1 MPAMR
6 DCLSGLNPEQKE
18 AVLQIEG
25 PLLVLAGAGT
35 GKTRVITSRIAYMI
49 EQGIPPEQ
57 IAGMTFTNKAAAEMR
72 ERVAAMVPGSSAD
85 KVTLGTFHSFCARI
99 LRRDIAYAGNYNSNY
114 SILDESDQTGII
126 KQASAELGF
135 GKDEIPAKE
144 VAAFI
149 GRCKNQMQFPSDVPS
164 GGNDAFLAIYE
175 RYQQILELQNALDF
189 DDLLLLVLKVFR
201 EQPECLA
208 RYQDRYRY
216 LLVDEYQDTNAA
228 QLKLLQYLTQF
239 RQNICVVGDDDQSIY
254 AWRGADVGNILNFP
268 TYFPGAKEIKLEQ
281 NYRSTN
287 NILRAANSV
296 IAHNGARF
304 DKNLWSTKGD
314 GEEIKLAQLE
324 DGDAEADFVLNM
336 MNHIISANPDCCY
349 RDFAVLYRSNYLSR
363 VLEQTFNAHGI
374 RPRIIGGQEF
384 FQRKEVKD
392 AVAYLKLVLN
402 KRDDQS
408 LLRVIGVPPRGIG
421 DKAIMRLR
429 DLRKAASSP
438 MQELLTESAFSDS
451 VTKAAANSA
460 ANLAAAVQK
469 ARDAFS
475 SPGGLADKVTEYLE
489 DVGYLNGFLKIYR
502 DAKEAEDRRDNVL
515 EFINSI
521 SQIEYNAPPGS
532 DPLTL
537 GDLLERFSLL
547 DDSDRTKNDDDDNRN
562 VPVFS
567 TVHAAKGLEFPI
579 VFVIGMEEG
588 LFPHERAMEESS
600 RGVEEERRLCY
611 VAITRAREQ
620 LILTLARKRF
630 KYGEFEMHKP
640 SRFLQDLPDEL
651 ASRLQSQDDL
661 IPRMS
666 EDEQRA
672 AFEAVLED
680 LRRKMKEKG
689 FFRRGG
695 GDF

>member
-1 MPAMR
+1 MC

-49 EQGIPPEQ
+49 EQGVPPEQ

-72 ERVAAMVPGSSAD
+72 ERVAAMVPGSAAD

-99 LRRDIAYAGNYNSNY
+99 LRRDIGFAGNYNSNY

-126 KQASAELGF
+126 RQASAELGF

-149 GRCKNQMQFPSDVPS
+149 GRCKNQMQFPADVTS

-189 DDLLLLVLKVFR
+189 DDLLLLVLKIFR
-201 EQPECLA
+201 GQPDCLA

-268 TYFPGAKEIKLEQ
+268 TYFPGAREIKLEQ

-304 DKNLWSTKGD
+304 DKNLWSTRGD
-314 GEEIKLAQLE
+314 GDEIKLAQLE
-324 DGDAEADFVLNM
+324 DGEAEADFVLNM
-336 MNHIISANPDCCY
+336 MDHIIASNPDFCY

-402 KRDDQS
+402 SRDDQS

-421 DKAIMRLR
+421 DKAVMRLR
-429 DLRKAASSP
+429 DLRKAASAP
-438 MQELLTESAFSDS
+438 MQELLTESAFAES
-451 VTKAAANSA
+451 VTKNAATSA
-460 ANLAAAVQK
+460 ANLAAAIRK
-469 ARDAFS
+469 AREAFS
-475 SPGGLADKVTEYLE
+475 TPGGLADKVTDYLE
-489 DVGYLNGFLKIYR
+489 DVGYMNGFLKIYR
-502 DAKEAEDRRDNVL
+502 DAKEAESRQENVR

-521 SQIEYNAPPGS
+521 YYFERNTPPGS
-532 DPLTL
+532 DPLSL
-537 GDLLERFSLL
+537 GDWMEKISLL
-547 DDSDRTKNDDDDNRN
+547 DDSDRTKDDDDDRN
-562 VPVFS
+562 APVFS

-620 LILTLARKRF
+620 LVLTLARKRF
-630 KYGEFEMHKP
+630 KYGEYEMHKP

-661 IPRMS
+661 IPRMN

-680 LRRKMKEKG
+680 LRRMMKEKG
-689 FFRRGG
+689 FFRG

>member
-1 MPAMR
+1 MC

-49 EQGIPPEQ
+49 EQGVPPEQ

-72 ERVAAMVPGSSAD
+72 ERVAAMVPGSAAD

-99 LRRDIAYAGNYNSNY
+99 LRRDIGFAGNYNSNY

-126 KQASAELGF
+126 RQASAELGF

-149 GRCKNQMQFPSDVPS
+149 GRCKNQMQFPADVTS

-189 DDLLLLVLKVFR
+189 DDLLLLVLKIFR
-201 EQPECLA
+201 GQPDCLA

-268 TYFPGAKEIKLEQ
+268 TYFPGAREIKLEQ

-304 DKNLWSTKGD
+304 DKNLWSTRGD
-314 GEEIKLAQLE
+314 GDEIKLAQLE
-324 DGDAEADFVLNM
+324 DGEAEADFVLNM
-336 MNHIISANPDCCY
+336 MDHIIASNPDFCY

-402 KRDDQS
+402 SRDDQS

-421 DKAIMRLR
+421 DKAVMRLR
-429 DLRKAASSP
+429 DLRKAASAP
-438 MQELLTESAFSDS
+438 MQELLTESAFAES
-451 VTKAAANSA
+451 VTKNAATSA
-460 ANLAAAVQK
+460 ANLAAAIRK
-469 ARDAFS
+469 AREAFS
-475 SPGGLADKVTEYLE
+475 TPGGLADKVTDYLE
-489 DVGYLNGFLKIYR
+489 DVGYMNGFLKIYR
-502 DAKEAEDRRDNVL
+502 DAKEAESRQENVR

-521 SQIEYNAPPGS
+521 YYFERNTPPGS
-532 DPLTL
+532 DPLSL
-537 GDLLERFSLL
+537 GDWMEKISLL
-547 DDSDRTKNDDDDNRN
+547 DDSDRTKDDDDDRN
-562 VPVFS
+562 APVFS

-630 KYGEFEMHKP
+630 KYGEYELHKP

-651 ASRLQSQDDL
+651 ASRLQSQEEL

-689 FFRRGG
+689 FFRGG
-695 GDF
+695 SGF

>member
-1 MPAMR
+1 MPVMC

-49 EQGIPPEQ
+49 EQGVPPEQ

-72 ERVAAMVPGSSAD
+72 ERVAAMVPGSAAD

-99 LRRDIAYAGNYNSNY
+99 LRRDIGFAGNYNSNY

-126 KQASAELGF
+126 RQASAELGF

-149 GRCKNQMQFPSDVPS
+149 GRCKNQMQFPADVTS

-189 DDLLLLVLKVFR
+189 DDLLLLVLKIFR
-201 EQPECLA
+201 EQPDCLA

-268 TYFPGAKEIKLEQ
+268 TYFPGAREIKLEQ

-304 DKNLWSTKGD
+304 DKNLWSTRGD
-314 GEEIKLAQLE
+314 GDEIKLAQLE
-324 DGDAEADFVLNM
+324 DGEAEADFVLNM
-336 MNHIISANPDCCY
+336 MDHIIASNPDYCY

-402 KRDDQS
+402 SRDDQS

-421 DKAIMRLR
+421 DKAVMRLR
-429 DLRKAASSP
+429 DLRKAASAP
-438 MQELLTESAFSDS
+438 MQELLTESAFAES
-451 VTKAAANSA
+451 VTKNAATSA
-460 ANLAAAVQK
+460 ANLAAAIRK
-469 ARDAFS
+469 AREAFS
-475 SPGGLADKVTEYLE
+475 TPGGLADKVTDYLE
-489 DVGYLNGFLKIYR
+489 DVGYMNGFLKIYR
-502 DAKEAEDRRDNVL
+502 DAKEAESRQENVR

-521 SQIEYNAPPGS
+521 YYFERNTPPGS
-532 DPLTL
+532 DPLSL
-537 GDLLERFSLL
+537 GDWMEKISLL
-547 DDSDRTKNDDDDNRN
+547 DDSDRTKDDDDDRN
-562 VPVFS
+562 APVFS

-630 KYGEFEMHKP
+630 KYGEYELHKP

-651 ASRLQSQDDL
+651 ASRLQSQEEL

-689 FFRRGG
+689 FFRGG
-695 GDF
+695 SGF

>member
-1 MPAMR
+1 MPVMC

-49 EQGIPPEQ
+49 EQGVPPEQ

-72 ERVAAMVPGSSAD
+72 ERVAVMVPGSAAD

-99 LRRDIAYAGNYNSNY
+99 LRRDIGFAGNYNSNY

-126 KQASAELGF
+126 RQASAELGF

-149 GRCKNQMQFPSDVPS
+149 GRCKNQMQFPADVTS

-189 DDLLLLVLKVFR
+189 DDLLLLVLKIFR
-201 EQPECLA
+201 EQPDCLA

-268 TYFPGAKEIKLEQ
+268 TYFPGAREIKLEQ

-304 DKNLWSTKGD
+304 DKNLWSTRGD
-314 GEEIKLAQLE
+314 GDEIKLAQLE
-324 DGDAEADFVLNM
+324 DGEAEADFVLNM
-336 MNHIISANPDCCY
+336 MDHIIASNPDYCY

-402 KRDDQS
+402 SRDDQS

-421 DKAIMRLR
+421 DKAVMRLR
-429 DLRKAASSP
+429 DLRKAASAP
-438 MQELLTESAFSDS
+438 MQELLTESAFAES
-451 VTKAAANSA
+451 VTKNAATSA
-460 ANLAAAVQK
+460 ANLAAAIRK
-469 ARDAFS
+469 AREAFS
-475 SPGGLADKVTEYLE
+475 TPGGLADKVTDYLE
-489 DVGYLNGFLKIYR
+489 DVGYMNGFLKIYR
-502 DAKEAEDRRDNVL
+502 DAKEAESRQENVR

-521 SQIEYNAPPGS
+521 YYFERNTPPGS
-532 DPLTL
+532 DPLSL
-537 GDLLERFSLL
+537 GDWMEKISLL
-547 DDSDRTKNDDDDNRN
+547 DDSDRTKDDDDDRN
-562 VPVFS
+562 APVFS

-630 KYGEFEMHKP
+630 KYGEYELHKP

-651 ASRLQSQDDL
+651 ASRLQSQEEL

-689 FFRRGG
+689 FFRGG
-695 GDF
+695 GF

>member
-1 MPAMR
+1 
-6 DCLSGLNPEQKE
+6 
-18 AVLQIEG
+18 
-25 PLLVLAGAGT
+25 VLAGAGT
-35 GKTRVITSRIAYMI
+35 GKTRVITSRIAHMI
-49 EQGIPPEQ
+49 EEGIPPEQ

-72 ERVAAMVPGSSAD
+72 ERVAAMVPGAAAD

-99 LRRDIAYAGNYNSNY
+99 LRRDIAFAGNYNSNY
-114 SILDESDQTGII
+114 SILDESDQLGII

-149 GRCKNQMQFPSDVPS
+149 GRCKNQMQFPADVPS

-189 DDLLLLVLKVFR
+189 DDLLLLVLKIFK

-208 RYQDRYRY
+208 RYQDKYRY

-268 TYFPGAKEIKLEQ
+268 TYFPGAREIKLEQ

-296 IAHNGARF
+296 ISHNGARF
-304 DKNLWSTKGD
+304 DKSLWSTKGD

-324 DGDAEADFVLNM
+324 DGDAEAEFVYNM
-336 MNHIISANPDCCY
+336 MEHIIAANPDYCY

-363 VLEQTFNAHGI
+363 TLEQVFHSHNI

-402 KRDDQS
+402 RRDDQS

-421 DKAIMRLR
+421 DKAVMRLR
-429 DLRKAASSP
+429 DLRKATNST
-438 MQELLTESAFSDS
+438 MQELLTDSAFSECI
-451 VTKAAANSA
+451 TKPAAKSA
-460 ANLAAAVQK
+460 ATLAESIRK
-469 ARDAFS
+469 AREAFS
-475 SPGGLADKVTEYLE
+475 QPGGTADKVSDYLE
-489 DVGYLNGFLKIYR
+489 DIGYLNGFLKIYR
-502 DAKEAEDRRDNVL
+502 DSKEAESRQENVR

-521 SQIEYNAPPGS
+521 SYFEHNAPPGS

-537 GDLLERFSLL
+537 ADWLEKFSLL
-547 DDSDRTKNDDDDNRN
+547 DDSDRTKEDDDDRDA
-562 VPVFS
+562 PVFS
-567 TVHAAKGLEFPI
+567 TVHAAKGMEFHI
-579 VFVIGMEEG
+579 VFVVGMEEG
-588 LFPHERAMEESS
+588 LFPHERSMEESA
-600 RGVEEERRLCY
+600 RGVEEERRLFY

-620 LILTLARKRF
+620 LVITLARKRF
-630 KYGEFEMHKP
+630 KYGEYELHKP
-640 SRFLQDLPDEL
+640 SRFLQDLPDGLGE
-651 ASRLQSQDDL
+651 RFQTQDDL
-661 IPRMS
+661 IPRVS
-666 EDEQRA
+666 EDAQRA
-672 AFEAVLED
+672 AFESVLAD
-680 LRRKMKEKG
+680 LRRKMKS
-689 FFRRGG
+689 RGIYSDD
-695 GDF
+695 DF

>member
-1 MPAMR
+1 MC

-49 EQGIPPEQ
+49 EQGVPPEQ

-72 ERVAAMVPGSSAD
+72 ERVAVMVPGSAAD

-99 LRRDIAYAGNYNSNY
+99 LRRDIGFAGNYNSNY

-126 KQASAELGF
+126 RQASAELGF

-149 GRCKNQMQFPSDVPS
+149 GRCKNQMQFPADVTS

-189 DDLLLLVLKVFR
+189 DDLLLLVLKIFR
-201 EQPECLA
+201 EQPDCLA

-268 TYFPGAKEIKLEQ
+268 TYFPGAREIKLEQ

-304 DKNLWSTKGD
+304 DKNLWSTRGD
-314 GEEIKLAQLE
+314 GDEIKLAQLE
-324 DGDAEADFVLNM
+324 DGEAEADFVLNM
-336 MNHIISANPDCCY
+336 MDHIIASNPDYCY

-402 KRDDQS
+402 SRDDQS

-421 DKAIMRLR
+421 DKAVMRLR
-429 DLRKAASSP
+429 DLRKAASAP
-438 MQELLTESAFSDS
+438 MQELLTESAFAES
-451 VTKAAANSA
+451 VTKNAATSA
-460 ANLAAAVQK
+460 ANLAAAIRK
-469 ARDAFS
+469 AREAFS
-475 SPGGLADKVTEYLE
+475 TPGGLADKVTDYLE
-489 DVGYLNGFLKIYR
+489 DVGYMNGFLKIYR
-502 DAKEAEDRRDNVL
+502 DAKEAESRQENVR

-521 SQIEYNAPPGS
+521 YYFERNTPPGS
-532 DPLTL
+532 DPLSL
-537 GDLLERFSLL
+537 GDWMEKISLL
-547 DDSDRTKNDDDDNRN
+547 DDSDRTKDDDDDRN
-562 VPVFS
+562 APVFS

-630 KYGEFEMHKP
+630 KYGEYELHKP

-651 ASRLQSQDDL
+651 ASRLQSQEEL

-689 FFRRGG
+689 FFRGG
-695 GDF
+695 GF

>member
-1 MPAMR
+1 MPAMH
-6 DCLSGLNPEQKE
+6 DCLAGLNPEQKE

-35 GKTRVITSRIAYMI
+35 GKTRVITSRIAHMI
-49 EQGIPPEQ
+49 GQGIPPDQ

-72 ERVAAMVPGSSAD
+72 ERVATMVPGAAAD

-149 GRCKNQMQFPSDVPS
+149 GRCKNRMQFPADVPS
-164 GGNDAFLAIYE
+164 GGNDAYLAIYE

-189 DDLLLLVLKVFR
+189 DDLLLLVLKIFK

-268 TYFPGAKEIKLEQ
+268 TYFPGAREIKLEQ

-304 DKNLWSTKGD
+304 DKSLWSTRGD

-324 DGDAEADFVLNM
+324 DGDAEAEFVYNM
-336 MNHIISANPDCCY
+336 MEHIVASNPDYCY

-363 VLEQTFNAHGI
+363 VLEQTFRGHGI

-421 DKAIMRLR
+421 DKAVMRLR
-429 DLRKAASSP
+429 DLRKAVSAP
-438 MQELLTESAFSDS
+438 MQDILSESAFSES
-451 VTKAAANSA
+451 VTKGAANSA
-460 ANLAAAVQK
+460 ANLAAAVRK
-469 ARDAFS
+469 AREAFS
-475 SPGGLADKVTEYLE
+475 TPGGLADKVTDYLE

-502 DAKEAEDRRDNVL
+502 DAKEAESRQEKVL

-521 SQIEYNAPPGS
+521 SYFEHNTPPGS
-532 DPLTL
+532 DPVTL
-537 GDLLERFSLL
+537 GDLLEKFSLL
-547 DDSDRTKNDDDDNRN
+547 DDSDRTKNDEDDNHN
-562 VPVFS
+562 APVFS

-588 LFPHERAMEESS
+588 LFPHERAMEESE

-611 VAITRAREQ
+611 VAITRARER

-630 KYGEFEMHKP
+630 KYGDYEMHKP
-640 SRFLQDLPDEL
+640 SRFLKDLPDEL
-651 ASRLQSQDDL
+651 ASRLQSEEDL
-661 IPRMS
+661 IPRMN

-689 FFRRGG
+689 FFRNGG
-695 GDF
+695 GF

>member
-6 DCLSGLNPEQKE
+6 DCLSGLNPEQRE

-49 EQGIPPEQ
+49 EQGVPPEQ

-72 ERVAAMVPGSSAD
+72 ERVAAMVPGTAAD
-85 KVTLGTFHSFCARI
+85 KVTLGTFHAFCARI
-99 LRRDIAYAGNYNSNY
+99 LRRDVGYAGNYNSNY

-149 GRCKNQMQFPSDVPS
+149 GRCKNLMQFPSDVPS

-189 DDLLLLVLKVFR
+189 DDLLLLVLKIFR
-201 EQPECLA
+201 EHPERLA
-208 RYQDRYRY
+208 VYQDKYRY

-296 IAHNGARF
+296 IARNGARF
-304 DKNLWSTKGD
+304 DKSLWSARGD
-314 GEEIKLAQLE
+314 GEELKLAQLE
-324 DGDAEADFVLNM
+324 DGDAEADFVVNM
-336 MNHIISANPDCCY
+336 MEHIISANPDYSY

-363 VLEQTFNAHGI
+363 VLEQTFRAHGI

-421 DKAIMRLR
+421 DKAVMRLR

-438 MQELLTESAFSDS
+438 MQELLSESAFSES
-451 VTKAAANSA
+451 VTKPAAKSA
-460 ANLAAAVQK
+460 SALAEAIRK
-469 ARDAFS
+469 AREAFS
-475 SPGGLADKVTEYLE
+475 SPGGLAEKVTDYLE

-502 DAKEAEDRRDNVL
+502 DAKEAESRQENVY

-521 SQIEYNAPPGS
+521 SFFEHNAPPGS
-532 DPLTL
+532 DPMTL
-537 GDLLERFSLL
+537 GDWLEKFSLL
-547 DDSDRTKNDDDDNRN
+547 DDSDRTTDDEEDRN
-562 VPVFS
+562 APVFS
-567 TVHAAKGLEFPI
+567 TVHAAKGLEFPV

-588 LFPHERAMEESS
+588 LFPHERALEESA
-600 RGVEEERRLCY
+600 RGVEEERRLFY

-620 LILTLARKRF
+620 LVLTLARKRF
-630 KYGEFEMHKP
+630 KYGEYELHKP

-651 ASRLQSQDDL
+651 ASRFQTQEEL

-666 EDEQRA
+666 DDEQRA
-672 AFEAVLED
+672 AFESVLED

-689 FFRRGG
+689 FFRG

>member
-1 MPAMR
+1 VAVLR

-18 AVLQIEG
+18 AVLHIEG

-49 EQGIPPEQ
+49 EQGVPPDQ

-72 ERVAAMVPGSSAD
+72 ERVAAMVPGSAAE

-99 LRRDIAYAGNYNSNY
+99 LRRDVGYAGNYNSNY

-144 VAAFI
+144 AAAFI
-149 GRCKNQMQFPSDVPS
+149 GRCKNQMLFPADVKA
-164 GGNDAFLAIYE
+164 GQGDAFLAIYE

-189 DDLLLLVLKVFR
+189 DDLLLLTLKIFR
-201 EQPECLA
+201 EHPECLA
-208 RYQDRYRY
+208 KYQDRYRY

-228 QLKLLQYLTQF
+228 QLKLLQYLTQY

-296 IAHNGARF
+296 IARNGARF
-304 DKNLWSTKGD
+304 DKSLWSNRGD
-314 GEEIKLAQLE
+314 GEELKLALLE
-324 DGDAEADFVLNM
+324 DGDAEADFVVNM
-336 MNHIISANPDCCY
+336 MEHIVSANPDLTY

-363 VLEQTFNAHGI
+363 VLEQTFRAHGI

-429 DLRKAASSP
+429 TLRKAASEP
-438 MQELLTESAFSDS
+438 MQELLTEDEFASSI
-451 VTKAAANSA
+451 TKSAANSA
-460 ANLAAAVQK
+460 STLAQAIRK
-469 ARDAFS
+469 ARESFAT
-475 SPGGLADKVTEYLE
+475 PGGLADKVADYLE

-502 DAKEAEDRRDNVL
+502 DSKEAESRRENVF

-521 SQIEYNAPPGS
+521 SYFEHNAPPGS
-532 DPLTL
+532 EPMTL
-537 GDLLERFSLL
+537 ADWLEKFSLM
-547 DDSDRTKNDDDDNRN
+547 DDSDRTEEDPDDERN
-562 VPVFS
+562 APVFS

-588 LFPHERAMEESS
+588 LFPHERAVEESS
-600 RGVEEERRLCY
+600 RGVEEERRLFY

-620 LILTLARKRF
+620 LILTLARKRY
-630 KYGEFEMHKP
+630 KYGDFELHKP

-651 ASRLQSQDDL
+651 ASRIQQADDL
-661 IPRMS
+661 IPRM
-666 EDEQRA
+666 DESAQRA
-672 AFEAVLED
+672 AFESVLDD
-680 LRRKMKEKG
+680 LRRKMKQKG
-689 FFRRGG
+689 FFRSE
-695 GDF
+695 DF

>member
-35 GKTRVITSRIAYMI
+35 GKTRVITSRIAHMI
-49 EQGIPPEQ
+49 EEGIPPEQ

-72 ERVAAMVPGSSAD
+72 ERVAAMVPGSAAD

-99 LRRDIAYAGNYNSNY
+99 LRRDIAFAGNYNSNY

-189 DDLLLLVLKVFR
+189 DDLLLLTLKIFR
-201 EQPECLA
+201 EHPECLA

-228 QLKLLQYLTQF
+228 QLKLLQYLTQY

-296 IAHNGARF
+296 IARNGARF
-304 DKNLWSTKGD
+304 DKSLWSNKGD
-314 GEEIKLAQLE
+314 GEELKLALLD
-324 DGDAEADFVLNM
+324 DGDAEADFVVNM
-336 MNHIISANPDCCY
+336 MEHIISANPDCTY

-363 VLEQTFNAHGI
+363 VLEQTFRAHGI

-429 DLRKAASSP
+429 TLRKAASAP
-438 MQELLTESAFSDS
+438 MQELLTEDEFASS
-451 VTKAAANSA
+451 VTKSAANSA
-460 ANLAAAVQK
+460 STLAQAIRK
-469 ARDAFS
+469 ARESFA
-475 SPGGLADKVTEYLE
+475 SPGGLADKVADYLE

-502 DAKEAEDRRDNVL
+502 DTKEAESRRENVF

-521 SQIEYNAPPGS
+521 SYFEHNAPPGS
-532 DPLTL
+532 EPMTL
-537 GDLLERFSLL
+537 ADWLEKFSLM
-547 DDSDRTKNDDDDNRN
+547 DDSDRTEEDPDDERN
-562 VPVFS
+562 APVFS

-588 LFPHERAMEESS
+588 LFPHERAVEESS
-600 RGVEEERRLCY
+600 RGVEEERRLFY

-620 LILTLARKRF
+620 LILTLARKRY
-630 KYGEFEMHKP
+630 KYGDFELHKP

-651 ASRLQSQDDL
+651 ASRIQQADDL
-661 IPRMS
+661 IPRM
-666 EDEQRA
+666 DESAQRA
-672 AFEAVLED
+672 AFESVLDD
-680 LRRKMKEKG
+680 LRRKMKQKG
-689 FFRRGG
+689 FFRSE
-695 GDF
+695 DF

>member
-1 MPAMR
+1 MPVMH

-72 ERVAAMVPGSSAD
+72 ERVAAMVPGAASD

-144 VAAFI
+144 VAAYI
-149 GRCKNQMQFPSDVPS
+149 GRCKNQMQFPSDVTS

-189 DDLLLLVLKVFR
+189 DDLLLLVLKIFR

-228 QLKLLQYLTQF
+228 QLKLLQYLTQY

-268 TYFPGAKEIKLEQ
+268 TYFPGAREIKLEQ

-296 IAHNGARF
+296 IAHNGKRF
-304 DKNLWSTKGD
+304 DKNLWSTRGD
-314 GEEIKLAQLE
+314 GEEIRLAQLE

-336 MNHIISANPDCCY
+336 MDHIISANPDYCY

-421 DKAIMRLR
+421 DKAVMRLR
-429 DLRKAASSP
+429 DLRKAVSAP
-438 MQELLTESAFSDS
+438 MQDLLTESAFSDS
-451 VTKAAANSA
+451 ITKNAASSA
-460 ANLAAAVQK
+460 ANLAAAIRK
-469 ARDAFS
+469 AREAFA
-475 SPGGLADKVTEYLE
+475 SPGGLADKVTDYLE

-502 DAKEAEDRRDNVL
+502 DAKEAESRQENVY

-521 SQIEYNAPPGS
+521 SYFEHNSPPGS

-537 GDLLERFSLL
+537 GEWMEKISLL
-547 DDSDRTKNDDDDNRN
+547 DDSDRTRDDDDDTRN
-562 VPVFS
+562 APVFS

-661 IPRMS
+661 IPRMN

-680 LRRKMKEKG
+680 LRRKMKGKG
-689 FFRRGG
+689 FFRG

>member
-1 MPAMR
+1 MPR
-6 DCLSGLNPEQKE
+6 DCLSGLNPEQRE
-18 AVLQIEG
+18 AVLHIEG

-49 EQGIPPEQ
+49 EQGIPPDQ

-72 ERVAAMVPGSSAD
+72 ERVAAMVPGAAAD

-149 GRCKNQMQFPSDVPS
+149 GRCKNQMLFPADVPS
-164 GGNDAFLAIYE
+164 GGNDAYLAIYE
-175 RYQQILELQNALDF
+175 RYQQLLELQNALDF
-189 DDLLLLVLKVFR
+189 DDLLLLVLKVFK
-201 EQPECLA
+201 EHPERLA
-208 RYQDRYRY
+208 VYQDRYRY

-268 TYFPGAKEIKLEQ
+268 TYFPGAREIKLEQ

-304 DKNLWSTKGD
+304 DKSLWSSKGD
-314 GEEIKLAQLE
+314 GEELKLAQLE
-324 DGDAEADFVLNM
+324 DGDAEADFVYNM
-336 MNHIISANPDCCY
+336 MEHIISANPDY
-349 RDFAVLYRSNYLSR
+349 SFRDFAVLYRSNYLSR
-363 VLEQTFNAHGI
+363 VLEQTFHAHGI

-421 DKAIMRLR
+421 DKAVMRLR
-429 DLRKAASSP
+429 DLRKAASAP
-438 MQELLTESAFSDS
+438 MQELLSEPAFAES
-451 VTKAAANSA
+451 VTKGAATSA
-460 ANLAAAVQK
+460 KALAEAIRK
-469 ARDAFS
+469 AREAFS
-475 SPGGLADKVTEYLE
+475 TPGGLEDKVTNYLE
-489 DVGYLNGFLKIYR
+489 EVGYLNGFLKIYR
-502 DAKEAEDRRDNVL
+502 DSEEAKSRQENVF

-521 SQIEYNAPPGS
+521 SYFEHNTPPGS

-537 GDLLERFSLL
+537 GDLLEKFSLL
-547 DDSDRTKNDDDDNRN
+547 DDSDRTKNDTEDNRDA
-562 VPVFS
+562 PVFS
-567 TVHAAKGLEFPI
+567 TVHAAKGLEFPV

-588 LFPHERAMEESS
+588 LFPHERAMEESA
-600 RGVEEERRLCY
+600 RGVEEERRLFY

-620 LILTLARKRF
+620 LVLTLARKRF
-630 KYGEFEMHKP
+630 KFGEFELHKP

-651 ASRLQSQDDL
+651 ASRFQTQEEL

-666 EDEQRA
+666 DEEQRA
-672 AFEAVLED
+672 AFESVLDD
-680 LRRKMKEKG
+680 LRREMKKKG
-689 FFRRGG
+689 FFRGG
-695 GDF
+695 F

>member
-1 MPAMR
+1 MPVMR
-6 DCLSGLNPEQKE
+6 DCLAGLNPEQKE
-18 AVLQIEG
+18 AVLHIEG

-49 EQGIPPEQ
+49 EQGVPPDQ

-72 ERVAAMVPGSSAD
+72 DRVASMVPGSAAE

-99 LRRDIAYAGNYNSNY
+99 LRRDVGYAGNYDSNY
-114 SILDESDQTGII
+114 SILDESDQIGII

-144 VAAFI
+144 AAAFI
-149 GRCKNQMQFPSDVPS
+149 GRCKNQMLFPADVKP
-164 GGNDAFLAIYE
+164 GGGDAFLAIYE

-189 DDLLLLVLKVFR
+189 DDLLLLTLKIFR
-201 EQPECLA
+201 EHPECLA

-228 QLKLLQYLTQF
+228 QLKLLQYLTQY

-296 IAHNGARF
+296 IARNGARF
-304 DKNLWSTKGD
+304 DKSLWSNKGD
-314 GEEIKLAQLE
+314 GEELKLALLE
-324 DGDAEADFVLNM
+324 DGDAEADFVVNM
-336 MNHIISANPDCCY
+336 MEHIISANPDCTY

-363 VLEQTFNAHGI
+363 VLEQTFRAHGI

-429 DLRKAASSP
+429 SLRKAASTT
-438 MQELLTESAFSDS
+438 MQELLTEDEFASSI
-451 VTKAAANSA
+451 TKAAANSA
-460 ANLAAAVQK
+460 STLAAAIRK
-469 ARDAFS
+469 ARESFA
-475 SPGGLADKVTEYLE
+475 SPGGLADKVADYLE

-502 DAKEAEDRRDNVL
+502 DSKEAESRRENVF

-521 SQIEYNAPPGS
+521 SYFEHNAPPGS
-532 DPLTL
+532 EPMTL
-537 GDLLERFSLL
+537 ADWLEKFSLM
-547 DDSDRTKNDDDDNRN
+547 DDSDRTDEDPDDERN
-562 VPVFS
+562 APVFS

-579 VFVIGMEEG
+579 VFVVGMEEG
-588 LFPHERAMEESS
+588 LFPHERAVEESS
-600 RGVEEERRLCY
+600 RGVEEERRLFY

-620 LILTLARKRF
+620 LILTLARKRY
-630 KYGEFEMHKP
+630 KYGDFELHKP

-651 ASRLQSQDDL
+651 ASRIQQADDL
-661 IPRMS
+661 IPRMD
-666 EDEQRA
+666 EDAQRA
-672 AFEAVLED
+672 AFESVLDD
-680 LRRKMKEKG
+680 LRRKMKQKG
-689 FFRRGG
+689 FFRRD
-695 GDF
+695 DF